1 MPALRTPLASL
12 LLALAML
19 TTSQTPARATEPAQ
33 DEALAYAIG
42 VQTYIAHF
50 PLMDLYR
57 TLWETSFDPE
67 RGHDRTVNEFFA
79 FERLV
84 DSSDDFIVS
93 PNNDTIYLR
102 AFVDLRAEPIV
113 LVIPPMGDRKYWVPI
128 SDLHHDHDANLSFDT
143 VGAQGGAFALTA
155 PGWQGVLP
163 EGVRRVQMTTPLG
176 WLFPR
181 VLVSGADDLPAAV
194 ELQRQFRLVPLSLWD
209 AAEVS
214 RPQPDPADF
223 PRLTRTDLTD
233 ARTYFTT
240 LNEVLRLSPRLGNPM
255 DAAMAG
261 WLHEINMDPATG
273 FVWEALSTET
283 RAGLERA
290 TDDAHRIITARTQRS
305 VPIVNYWQLAR
316 FDRRISGDP
325 LFAAAASMI
334 GLLWNPAEINT
345 YDLGFQDG
353 NGAQLDG
360 RNAYVLRLDP
370 PPPVDGFWSVTM
382 YSAKTRIFVPNP
394 IDRYSIGDRTPDL
407 VYGDN
412 GSVEIFMQAEEPTD
426 PTERANWLPAPDG
439 PFYLLMRHYS
449 PRSAI
454 LTGDWLPPPI
464 EAR

>member
-1 MPALRTPLASL
+1 MILPA
-12 LLALAML
+12 LALAVA
-19 TTSQTPARATEPAQ
+19 SAAPARATEPAQ

-42 VQTYIAHF
+42 MQTYITHF

-57 TLWETSFDPE
+57 TLWETSLDPE

-113 LVIPPMGDRKYWVPI
+113 LVIPPMGDRKYWVPV
-128 SDLHHDHDANLSFDT
+128 SDMWHDHDANLSFDT
-143 VGAQGGAFALTA
+143 VGSQGGVFALTA

-163 EGVRRVQMTTPLG
+163 EGVRRIEMTTPLG
-176 WLFPR
+176 WLLPR
-181 VLVSGADDLPAAV
+181 VLVAGAEDLPAAV
-194 ELQRQFRLVPLSLWD
+194 ELQRQFRLVPLSQWGT
-209 AAEVS
+209 AEVS

-223 PRLTRTDLTD
+223 PRLTRNDLTD

-240 LNEVLRLSPRLGNPM
+240 LNELLRLSPRLGNAQ

-261 WLHEINMDPATG
+261 WMHEINMDPATG
-273 FVWEALSTET
+273 FDWDALSPATQAGLT
-283 RAGLERA
+283 RATA
-290 TDDAHRIITARTQRS
+290 DANRIINERTQRA
-305 VPIVNYWQLAR
+305 VPIVNYWQIAR

-353 NGAQLDG
+353 TGALLDG
-360 RNAYVLRLDP
+360 RNSYVLRLDP
-370 PPPVDGFWSVTM
+370 PPPVNGFWSVTM
-382 YSAKTRIFVPNP
+382 YSAETRIFVPNA
-394 IDRYSIGDRTPDL
+394 IDRYSIGDRTPGL
-407 VYGDN
+407 VFGED
-412 GSVEIFMQAEEPTD
+412 GSLEIVMQAGEPTD
-426 PTERANWLPAPDG
+426 PTERANWLPAPEG
-439 PFYLLMRHYS
+439 PFYLLIRHYS
-449 PRSAI
+449 PQSAI
-454 LTGDWLPPPI
+454 LTGDWVPPPVTP
-464 EAR
+464 R